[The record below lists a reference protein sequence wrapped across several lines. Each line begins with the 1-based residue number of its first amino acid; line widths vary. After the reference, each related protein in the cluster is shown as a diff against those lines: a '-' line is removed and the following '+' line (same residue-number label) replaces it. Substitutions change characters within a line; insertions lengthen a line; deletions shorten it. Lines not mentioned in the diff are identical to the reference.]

1 MPHTYLLIFKQLR
14 NKKNK
19 NCPLLIQSVS
29 RFDTLTLR
37 KERNKI
43 YRDASFFLQL
53 FCSKRTFICDC
64 YFGNKISALIII
76 YYCDNNVKV
85 KSVDNDA
92 TIYIIEII

>member
-43 YRDASFFLQL
+43 YRDASFFCNYFAVNELL
-53 FCSKRTFICDC
+53 FA
-64 YFGNKISALIII
+64 ISILVIKL
-76 YYCDNNVKV
+76 VP
-85 KSVDNDA
+85 
-92 TIYIIEII
+92 